1 MEEEKFLID
10 SNIII
15 YYLDG
20 KIPANQ
26 KEKLMDI
33 FKTSFIISTVSN
45 IEILGWH
52 KITEEDRIKT
62 EHFLSNANVI
72 YLDKTVEDKSIEL
85 KRKHNIETPDSIIG
99 ATAILNKLTLVTRN
113 ENDFKN
119 IKEIKIYNP
128 FK

>member
-1 MEEEKFLID
+1 MFF
-10 SNIII
+10 
-15 YYLDG
+15 
-20 KIPANQ
+20 
-26 KEKLMDI
+26 M
-33 FKTSFIISTVSN
+33 FFST
-45 IEILGWH
+45 
-52 KITEEDRIKT
+52 KITLLT
-62 EHFLSNANVI
+62 
-72 YLDKTVEDKSIEL
+72 EDKSIEL

>member
-1 MEEEKFLID
+1 MTGKFLKVIKK
-10 SNIII
+10 N
-15 YYLDG
+15 LG
-20 KIPANQ
+20 
-26 KEKLMDI
+26 I
-33 FKTSFIISTVSN
+33 FLITSLTISTVSN
-45 IEILGWH
+45 IKIFGWH

-99 ATAILNKLTLVTRN
+99 ATVILNKLTLVTRN